1 MYNAYDFIYDGK
13 SSISENI
20 KMLYTEPN
28 PFEFTKSIPDK
39 EINTF
44 HTNQS
49 SKWHISGITI
59 PEPLSFQMQI
69 MMYSDDIDLYADG
82 NPLIQRN
89 RISRISHWLFDQT
102 QFKKLQI
109 LTDDMRDMYFMA
121 IFKDVEYFEAGGDV
135 CGFRATV
142 LCDTIGAYEEK
153 KISKS
158 CTGNT
163 TFSIQCLHDGIYE
176 IFPTYKIK
184 SNTTSSRDIVYAR
197 DNYGHEWKYY
207 GYDTVNTTNRYIM
220 LTKNIKIT
228 GYDKLVD
235 IAHDYRRYSM
245 RKMKVTAVDGNTIT
259 VVDDKG
265 NRKQYEGS
273 GVKVNDVHDY
283 LVRYDDGQ
291 SPDNY
296 LIEVQADDTTQFYFI
311 NCTVAEVKDGTVK
324 IGNGGHYWYYKGTA
338 EVGTV
343 QRYII
348 AKSTKASDRN
358 YNDEVTGILAESA
371 AIYIKD
377 GNYMCGDKVLGEVA
391 NDTALYFLPMTVTQ
405 SIKNATD
412 VTVSVN
418 NNPIKLQSITAGS
431 TVTIDTEKLIA
442 KSDQHDNLY
451 VGNRF
456 NNGFPPLVYG
466 KNTIEVNGSCQ
477 LDIEY
482 KLIREV
488 GC

>member
-1 MYNAYDFIYDGK
+1 MFNGYDFIFDGK
-13 SSISENI
+13 SSISENL
-20 KMLYTEPN
+20 KMLYKEAN
-28 PFEFTKSIPDK
+28 GFTDVQGIPEK
-39 EINTF
+39 EYTTF
-44 HTNQS
+44 KTTRS
-49 SKWHISGITI
+49 SKWTITGVDHT
-59 PEPLSFQMQI
+59 EPLKLELSI
-69 MMYSDDIDLYADG
+69 MFHGDG
-82 NPLIQRN
+82 EEKYRKLNPKLDRNLISK
-89 RISRISHWLFDQT
+89 ITHWLFDKT
-102 QFKKLQI
+102 GYRRLQI
-109 LTDDMRDMYFMA
+109 FSDDLRDLYFMCV
-121 IFKDVEYFEAGGDV
+121 FESPEYMLDGGDII
-135 CGFRATV
+135 GFKVIAT
-142 LCDTIGAYEEK
+142 CDTIGAYEEK

-163 TFSIQCLHDGIYE
+163 TFSMQCLHDGIYE

-184 SNTTSSRDIVYAR
+184 SNTTSSRDITYAR
-197 DNYGHEWKYY
+197 DNYGHEWRYY
-207 GYDTVNTTNRYIM
+207 GGDPVNSTNRYIM

-245 RKMKVTAVDGNTIT
+245 RKMKVTAVDGKTIT

-265 NRKQYEGS
+265 NQKQYEGS

-283 LVRYDDGQ
+283 LVRYDDNQ

-311 NCTVAEVKDGTVK
+311 NCTVTEVKDGTVK

-338 EVGTV
+338 EVGTT

-348 AKSTKASDRN
+348 AKSTRASDRN

-371 AIYIKD
+371 AIYIKN

-431 TVTIDTEKLIA
+431 TITIDTEKLIA
-442 KSDQHDNLY
+442 KSDEHDNLY
-451 VGNRF
+451 VGDRF

-482 KLIREV
+482 RLIREV